1 MAPSA
6 AAGLPHT
13 PTLFGDQ
20 LALARRSWVRR
31 MAAGLGRAGYDDYR
45 PSDAAVFRRL
55 LRGPTPVGR
64 LVDVLGA
71 TRQAARKIVEG
82 LKRRGYVTTE
92 RDATDARRLIVSL
105 TPAGEGYARA
115 VVGVIE
121 ALNQEIAVRV
131 PPDDLAAARRVLFEV
146 MSGDER
152 VRRLDG

>member
-1 MAPSA
+1 
-6 AAGLPHT
+6 
-13 PTLFGDQ
+13 
-20 LALARRSWVRR
+20 

-55 LRGPTPVGR
+55 LRRSDPRRSAGRRAGSHPTGR
-64 LVDVLGA
+64 PEDRGGA
-71 TRQAARKIVEG
+71 GTAWLRDDGARRDGRPPAHRVPHPG
-82 LKRRGYVTTE
+82 RRGV
-92 RDATDARRLIVSL
+92 RPGRCR
-105 TPAGEGYARA
+105 
-115 VVGVIE
+115 VIE

>member
-1 MAPSA
+1 M
-6 AAGLPHT
+6 
-13 PTLFGDQ
+13 
-20 LALARRSWVRR
+20 
-31 MAAGLGRAGYDDYR
+31 
-45 PSDAAVFRRL
+45 
-55 LRGPTPVGR
+55 
-64 LVDVLGA
+64 
-71 TRQAARKIVEG
+71 
-82 LKRRGYVTTE
+82 TTE

>member
-31 MAAGLGRAGYDDYR
+31 MAGVA
-45 PSDAAVFRRL
+45 AAVL

-82 LKRRGYVTTE
+82 LERRGYVTTE

-152 VRRLDG
+152 VRRLEPARTYPRTRRDPG